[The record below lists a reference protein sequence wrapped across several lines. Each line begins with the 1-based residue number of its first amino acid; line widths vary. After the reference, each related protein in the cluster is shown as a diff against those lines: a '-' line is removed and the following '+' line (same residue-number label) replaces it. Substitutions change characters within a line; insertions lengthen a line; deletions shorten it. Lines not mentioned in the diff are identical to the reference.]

1 MMKQSEILLSSRK
14 ISTVLA
20 LSTILGASLFAN
32 DNLVLEFEK
41 KRVSQNPNIKVKDIK
56 INTKKE
62 LAIAGWTGYIIDIDA
77 VVQGKEIKAKDFLF
91 TNGTHIAPELIDLK
105 TMQSLKDSIVPNLTD
120 KYYTKANFIAGNEK
134 AKNKVVLFSDP
145 LCPFCMD
152 YIPTVIAEVNKN
164 KENIALYYYAFP
176 LTQIHPASLPLSK
189 IIDIAHKKGVAD
201 IITKAYTADWSK
213 YFDEK
218 ATDEAKILEAFNK
231 EFGTDIKI
239 EELSKKEIN
248 EKIAKDI
255 NMGDEVMVSGTPTI
269 YVNGVKETPKFNF
282 ETLGK

>member
-1 MMKQSEILLSSRK
+1 MKKSEILFTGKKVSTLFA
-14 ISTVLA
+14 ISTL
-20 LSTILGASLFAN
+20 LGTALFAN
-32 DNLVLEFEK
+32 DNLVLDYEK
-41 KRVSQNPNIKVKDIK
+41 KRVSQNPNVKVKDIK

-62 LAIAGWTGYIIDIDA
+62 LALAGWTGYILDIDA

-91 TNGTHIAPELIDLK
+91 TNGTHIAPELIDMK
-105 TMQSLKDSIVPNLTD
+105 TMQSLKDSLFPNLTE
-120 KYYTKANFIAGNEK
+120 KYYNKSNFIAGNEK
-134 AKNKVVLFSDP
+134 AKNKIVLFSDP

-189 IIDIAHKKGVAD
+189 IIEVAHNKGVAD

-218 ATDEAKILEAFNK
+218 DTDEAKILEAFNK

-239 EELSKKEIN
+239 EELNKKELN
-248 EKIAKDI
+248 DKIAKDI
-255 NMGDEVMVSGTPTI
+255 SMGDDVMVSGTPTI
-269 YVNGVKETPKFNF
+269 YVNGVKESPKFNF
-282 ETLGK
+282 DTLGK

>member
-1 MMKQSEILLSSRK
+1 MKKSEILFTGKKVSTLFA
-14 ISTVLA
+14 ISTL
-20 LSTILGASLFAN
+20 LGTALFAN
-32 DNLVLEFEK
+32 DNLVLDYEK
-41 KRVSQNPNIKVKDIK
+41 KRVSQNPNVKVKDIK

-62 LAIAGWTGYIIDIDA
+62 LALAGWTGYILDIDA

-91 TNGTHIAPELIDLK
+91 TNGTHIAPELIDMK
-105 TMQSLKDSIVPNLTD
+105 TMQSLKDSLFPNLTE
-120 KYYTKANFIAGNEK
+120 KYYNKSNFIAGNEK
-134 AKNKVVLFSDP
+134 AKNKIVLFSDP

-189 IIDIAHKKGVAD
+189 IIEVAHNKGVAD

-218 ATDEAKILEAFNK
+218 DTDEAKILEAFNK
-231 EFGTDIKI
+231 ELGTDIKI
-239 EELSKKEIN
+239 EELNKKELN
-248 EKIAKDI
+248 AKIEKDI
-255 NMGDEVMVSGTPTI
+255 AMADDVLVSGTPTI
-269 YVNGVKETPKFNF
+269 YVNGTKESPKFNF
-282 ETLGK
+282 DTLGK

>member
-1 MMKQSEILLSSRK
+1 MKKSEILFTGKKVSTLFA
-14 ISTVLA
+14 ISTL
-20 LSTILGASLFAN
+20 LGTALFAN
-32 DNLVLEFEK
+32 DNLVLDYEK
-41 KRVSQNPNIKVKDIK
+41 KRVSQNPNVKVKDIK

-62 LAIAGWTGYIIDIDA
+62 LALAGWTGYILDIDA

-91 TNGTHIAPELIDLK
+91 TNGTHIAPELIDMK
-105 TMQSLKDSIVPNLTD
+105 TMQSLKDSLFPNLTE
-120 KYYTKANFIAGNEK
+120 KYYNKSNFIAGNEK
-134 AKNKVVLFSDP
+134 AKNKIVLFSDP

-189 IIDIAHKKGVAD
+189 IIEVAHNKGVAD

-218 ATDEAKILEAFNK
+218 DTDEAKILEAFNK

-239 EELSKKEIN
+239 EELNKKELN
-248 EKIAKDI
+248 DKIAKDI
-255 NMGDEVMVSGTPTI
+255 SMGDDVMVSGTPTI
-269 YVNGVKETPKFNF
+269 YVNGVKENPKFNF
-282 ETLGK
+282 DTLGK

>member
-1 MMKQSEILLSSRK
+1 MKKSEILFTGKKVSTLFA
-14 ISTVLA
+14 ISTL
-20 LSTILGASLFAN
+20 LGTALFAN
-32 DNLVLEFEK
+32 DNLVLDYEK
-41 KRVSQNPNIKVKDIK
+41 KRVSQNPNVKVKDIK

-62 LAIAGWTGYIIDIDA
+62 LALAGWTGYILDIDA

-91 TNGTHIAPELIDLK
+91 TNGTHIAPELIDMK
-105 TMQSLKDSIVPNLTD
+105 TTQSLKDSLFPNLTE
-120 KYYTKANFIAGNEK
+120 KYYNKSNFIAGNEK
-134 AKNKVVLFSDP
+134 AKNKIVLFSDP

-189 IIDIAHKKGVAD
+189 IIEVAHNKGVAD

-218 ATDEAKILEAFNK
+218 DTDEAKILEAFNK
-231 EFGTDIKI
+231 EFGTNIKI
-239 EELSKKEIN
+239 EELNKKELN
-248 EKIAKDI
+248 DKIAKDI
-255 NMGDEVMVSGTPTI
+255 SMGDDVMVSGTPTI
-269 YVNGVKETPKFNF
+269 YVNGVKENPKFNF
-282 ETLGK
+282 DTLGK

>member
-1 MMKQSEILLSSRK
+1 MKKSEILFTGKKVSTLFA
-14 ISTVLA
+14 ISTL
-20 LSTILGASLFAN
+20 LGTALFAN
-32 DNLVLEFEK
+32 DNLVLDYEK
-41 KRVSQNPNIKVKDIK
+41 KRVSQNPNVKVKDIK

-62 LAIAGWTGYIIDIDA
+62 LALAGWTGYILDIDA

-91 TNGTHIAPELIDLK
+91 TNGTHIAPELIDMK
-105 TMQSLKDSIVPNLTD
+105 TMQSLKDSLFPNLTE
-120 KYYTKANFIAGNEK
+120 KYYNKSNFIAGNEK
-134 AKNKVVLFSDP
+134 AKNKIVLFSDP

-189 IIDIAHKKGVAD
+189 IIEVAHNKGVAD

-218 ATDEAKILEAFNK
+218 DTDEAKILEAFNK
-231 EFGTDIKI
+231 EFGTNIKI
-239 EELSKKEIN
+239 EELNKKELN
-248 EKIAKDI
+248 DKIAKDI
-255 NMGDEVMVSGTPTI
+255 SMGDDVMVSGTPTI
-269 YVNGVKETPKFNF
+269 YVNGVKENPKFNF
-282 ETLGK
+282 DTLGK

>member
-1 MMKQSEILLSSRK
+1 MKQSRNLFIGKK

-20 LSTILGASLFAN
+20 LSTLLGTSLFAD
-32 DNLVLEFEK
+32 DNLVLDYEK
-41 KRVSQNPNIKVKDIK
+41 KRVSQNPNIKIKDIK

-62 LAIAGWTGYIIDIDA
+62 LPIAGWTGYILDIDA
-77 VVQGKEIKAKDFLF
+77 VIQGKDIKAKDFLF
-91 TNGTHIAPELIDLK
+91 TNGTHIAPELIDIK

-152 YIPTVIAEVNKN
+152 YIPTVINEVNKN

-189 IIDIAHKKGVAD
+189 IIDIAHTKGVAD
-201 IITKAYTADWSK
+201 VITKAYTTDWSK

-218 ATDEAKILEAFNK
+218 TTDEAKILAAFNK
-231 EFGTDIKI
+231 ELGTDIKI
-239 EELSKKEIN
+239 EELNKKEIN
-248 EKIAKDI
+248 SKIEKDI
-255 NMGDEVMVSGTPTI
+255 TMGDEVMVSGTPTI
-269 YVNGVKETPKFNF
+269 YVNGVKESPKFNF
-282 ETLGK
+282 DTLGK

>member
-1 MMKQSEILLSSRK
+1 MNQIKFLLSSKK
-14 ISTVLA
+14 ISATLA
-20 LSTILGASLFAN
+20 LSAILGTSLFAN
-32 DNLVLEFEK
+32 DNLVLEYEK

-56 INTKKE
+56 ISTKKE
-62 LAIAGWTGYIIDIDA
+62 LTIPGWTGYILDIEA
-77 VVQGKEIKAKDFLF
+77 VVQGKDIKAKDFLF
-91 TNGTHIAPELIDLK
+91 TNGTHISPELIDIK

-120 KYYTKANFIAGNEK
+120 KYYTKSNLIAGNEK

-145 LCPFCMD
+145 LCPFCME

-189 IIDIAHKKGVAD
+189 IIEVARTKGTAD
-201 IITKAYTADWSK
+201 VVKKAYTTDWSK
-213 YFDEK
+213 HFDVQT
-218 ATDEAKILEAFNK
+218 TDEAKILEAFNK
-231 EFGTDIKI
+231 ELGTDIKI
-239 EELSKKEIN
+239 EELAKKDLN
-248 EKIAKDI
+248 EKISKDM

>member
-1 MMKQSEILLSSRK
+1 MKKSEILFTGKKVSTLFA
-14 ISTVLA
+14 ISTL
-20 LSTILGASLFAN
+20 LGTALFAN
-32 DNLVLEFEK
+32 DNLVLDYEK
-41 KRVSQNPNIKVKDIK
+41 KRVSQNPNVKVKDIK

-62 LAIAGWTGYIIDIDA
+62 LALAGWTGYILDIDA

-91 TNGTHIAPELIDLK
+91 TNGTHIAPELIDMK
-105 TMQSLKDSIVPNLTD
+105 TMQSLKDSLFPNLTE
-120 KYYTKANFIAGNEK
+120 KYYNKSNFIAGNEK
-134 AKNKVVLFSDP
+134 AKNKIVLFSDP

-189 IIDIAHKKGVAD
+189 IIEVAHNKGVAD

-218 ATDEAKILEAFNK
+218 DTDEAKILEAFNK

>member
-1 MMKQSEILLSSRK
+1 M
-14 ISTVLA
+14 VL
-20 LSTILGASLFAN
+20 
-32 DNLVLEFEK
+32 DYEK
-41 KRVSQNPNIKVKDIK
+41 KRVSQNPNVKVKDIK

-62 LAIAGWTGYIIDIDA
+62 LALAGWTGYILDIDA

-91 TNGTHIAPELIDLK
+91 TNGTHIAPELIDMK
-105 TMQSLKDSIVPNLTD
+105 TMQSLKDSLFPNLTE
-120 KYYTKANFIAGNEK
+120 KYYNKSNFIAGNEK
-134 AKNKVVLFSDP
+134 AKNKIVLFSDP

-189 IIDIAHKKGVAD
+189 IIEVAHNKGVAD

-218 ATDEAKILEAFNK
+218 DTDEAKILEAFNK

-239 EELSKKEIN
+239 EELNKKELN
-248 EKIAKDI
+248 DKIAKDI
-255 NMGDEVMVSGTPTI
+255 SMGDDVMVSGTPTI
-269 YVNGVKETPKFNF
+269 YVNGVKESPKFNF
-282 ETLGK
+282 DTLGK

>member
-1 MMKQSEILLSSRK
+1 MKKSEILFTGKKVSTLFA
-14 ISTVLA
+14 ISTL
-20 LSTILGASLFAN
+20 LGTALFAN
-32 DNLVLEFEK
+32 DNLVLDYEK
-41 KRVSQNPNIKVKDIK
+41 KRVSQNPNVKVKDIK

-62 LAIAGWTGYIIDIDA
+62 LALAGWTGYILDIDA

-91 TNGTHIAPELIDLK
+91 TNGTHIAPELIDMK
-105 TMQSLKDSIVPNLTD
+105 TMQSLKDSLFPNLTE
-120 KYYTKANFIAGNEK
+120 KYYNKSNFIAGNEK
-134 AKNKVVLFSDP
+134 AKNKIVLFSDP

-189 IIDIAHKKGVAD
+189 IIEVAHNKGVAD

-218 ATDEAKILEAFNK
+218 DTDEAKILEAFNK
-231 EFGTDIKI
+231 EFGTNIKI
-239 EELSKKEIN
+239 EELNKKELN
-248 EKIAKDI
+248 DKIAKDI
-255 NMGDEVMVSGTPTI
+255 SMGDDVMVSGTPTI
-269 YVNGVKETPKFNF
+269 YVNGVKESPKFNF
-282 ETLGK
+282 DTLGK

>member
-1 MMKQSEILLSSRK
+1 MKKSEILFTGKKVSTLFA
-14 ISTVLA
+14 ISTL
-20 LSTILGASLFAN
+20 LGTALFAN
-32 DNLVLEFEK
+32 DNLVLDYEK
-41 KRVSQNPNIKVKDIK
+41 KRVSQNPNVKVKDIK

-62 LAIAGWTGYIIDIDA
+62 LALAGWTGYILDIDA

-91 TNGTHIAPELIDLK
+91 TNGTHIAPELIDMK
-105 TMQSLKDSIVPNLTD
+105 TMQSLKDSLFPNLTE
-120 KYYTKANFIAGNEK
+120 KYYNKSNFIAGNEK
-134 AKNKVVLFSDP
+134 AKNKIVLFSDP

-189 IIDIAHKKGVAD
+189 IIEVAHNKGVAD

-218 ATDEAKILEAFNK
+218 DTNEAKILEAFNK
-231 EFGTDIKI
+231 EFGTNIKI
-239 EELSKKEIN
+239 EELNKKELN
-248 EKIAKDI
+248 DKIAKDI
-255 NMGDEVMVSGTPTI
+255 SMGDDVMVSGTPTI
-269 YVNGVKETPKFNF
+269 YVNGVKENPKFNF
-282 ETLGK
+282 DTLGK